1 MASKENPEH
10 DPTSTGTGDET
21 IVAARRKRLRRV
33 SFADVEITSVHI
45 FKRDED
51 YSDSTPPY
59 DPKPDD
65 GAGRLTVGD
74 GLGLF
79 RDLGDHSDDSKE
91 LNHER
96 EDEEQDDSEEEAV
109 GRGSFFRPIE
119 SPSPG
124 SSTVGSAVSND
135 EDNFFGPVSASFIRP
150 GRLSDSAASDENH
163 DVTMDST
170 AFSMHFRSLA
180 RSESGGDLKTP
191 SRAGLGFEEKT
202 LTQDAAEETNQ
213 GSLMVMT
220 NARKLNQES
229 SLPLDKFRSG
239 GNDSN
244 EMSLVGENQHRYD
257 YGRLSP
263 SLDALLAG
271 GNEDLHWASV
281 SLLADLNSLSGF
293 DENRSSEKDLIDFGD
308 EAIVGST
315 HDTDE
320 VISAADVEVQEANPI
335 QQVMKDVSNRNDWSA
350 SMPEYKSI
358 STPEQLI
365 KGHRLIETE
374 VEMDGLTNVSRG
386 TPQSNVSRFLELD
399 VTAPQ
404 GSAYGRSS
412 EEYPKE
418 NFPGNRILRVD
429 KSDRMTESP
438 FSGSI
443 SSISA
448 KRREIF
454 SYAATSPAKFS
465 NLTALPAQSA
475 SSTSKESAKHG
486 LSLSSIQKS
495 ISRFR
500 NLDTSPS
507 TSAVKNGIETLKLQI
522 SNYLSANSPHNTARL
537 ENSIEVPS
545 EGAHAPDDAKEVD
558 YKRMF
563 FAGSNGIAGP
573 HNIETFGNLEQ
584 NREIT
589 LAMEPGEPH
598 VDLYTSIS
606 SSNDIAK
613 DVPVMISSP
622 SKVSWSGPISDKFPN
637 IALRASEV
645 GSSLMNV
652 ALDHRKDDGDASV
665 SSELLISP
673 MKETNQK
680 PSMVKFYHGGISAQL
695 NQQHQL
701 NDLTGVNSEE
711 NQTSREIFTSAGCS
725 TPSTDKLQL
734 FSSGLRTE
742 DQENLDLLP
751 VSALKDLPSENNGAD
766 IQGTVL
772 AGDDS
777 VVSTS
782 LCPHGRTEESPF
794 EKSPPKKPAQSPR
807 KIKLTQ
813 SPSLRE
819 LLHSLPADVQSHP
832 REEIASS
839 PSKLNCIGM
848 IDCQKESCY
857 SERPFAADDCKESS
871 SRKRR
876 SEEVVPGDE
885 CHTSKISRTTRSFE
899 GGKSNRHDTNG
910 YIKPSNERKKLASD
924 VPPRDRKDIGMF
936 EETLDYLQKV
946 RNYDILSSDIQ
957 SQGLPDQFSNASQR
971 RSAETLLL
979 LQKLVYEK
987 ARLQLCMVRQ
997 DRLQEVA
1004 KKLSAGVEESQNLR
1018 RIYMPVEKGDQPDHD
1033 CHLCSTNSKLKNKD
1047 AYYAVTS
1054 MRQECDV
1061 LDEKVRSLSNSLL
1074 AYCKI
1079 KDGSSTNDMASLEDS
1094 LRKRMYS
1101 RLVRQNLQPWEI
1113 AEFGSS
1119 SNHHNISLDYLGF
1132 ICQSVS
1138 VTAYP
1143 VPSFTVSNELE
1154 DTMIERAFPNMDAS
1168 KAFAYVFS
1176 GEATKETISSRRL
1189 AHKTQTTHFL
1199 LRNLLEVVEEVQQ
1212 ARLEIK
1218 NLICTT
1224 FHSSSGGHLDLLLSF
1239 LDFNSD
1245 QKVTVTLDMTCL
1257 NRGIYPYEVLPD
1269 HTKVCTNRMPQ
1280 SLGMEIRAAARS
1292 LPFGHQRIMRL
1303 SRCVSKLVESSTS

>member
-386 TPQSNVSRFLELD
+386 TPQ
-399 VTAPQ
+399 T
-404 GSAYGRSS
+404 
-412 EEYPKE
+412 
-418 NFPGNRILRVD
+418 
-429 KSDRMTESP
+429 
-438 FSGSI
+438 
-443 SSISA
+443 
-448 KRREIF
+448 
-454 SYAATSPAKFS
+454 TSPAKFS

-1033 CHLCSTNSKLKNKD
+1033 CHLCSTNSKLKNK
-1047 AYYAVTS
+1047 
-1054 MRQECDV
+1054 
-1061 LDEKVRSLSNSLL
+1061 
-1074 AYCKI
+1074 
-1079 KDGSSTNDMASLEDS
+1079 
-1094 LRKRMYS
+1094 
-1101 RLVRQNLQPWEI
+1101 PWEI

-1189 AHKTQTTHFL
+1189 AHKTQKFIMEVAIETGNF
-1199 LRNLLEVVEEVQQ
+1199 RNSFY
-1212 ARLEIK
+1212 
-1218 NLICTT
+1218 CST
-1224 FHSSSGGHLDLLLSF
+1224 GGHLDLLLSF

-1269 HTKVCTNRMPQ
+1269 HTKFTV
-1280 SLGMEIRAAARS
+1280 A
-1292 LPFGHQRIMRL
+1292 
-1303 SRCVSKLVESSTS
+1303 SSTLEGRLEQTERRLYMTSHVIGHKFGFALTKSTYSPPLFYQFFALKKERVNLVMLVGEAVLS